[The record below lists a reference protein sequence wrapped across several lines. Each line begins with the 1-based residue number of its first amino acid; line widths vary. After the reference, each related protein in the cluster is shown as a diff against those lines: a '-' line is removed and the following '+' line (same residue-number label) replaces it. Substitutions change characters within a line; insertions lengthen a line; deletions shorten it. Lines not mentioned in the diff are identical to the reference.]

1 MRDLD
6 ETDLEILQL
15 LMEDARRPF
24 RDIADFVGL
33 SAPAVSDRV
42 TRLQEAGVVRGFTLD
57 IDRSQLREGVS
68 VLIELQVD
76 PAAIDVT
83 REALLATEAV
93 EHVFTTA
100 EAHLVCQCHIPDGD
114 VRQWL
119 AETVDLAVIDEYSV
133 TLLVDAQWTP
143 VVGGTDFAFTCAECG
158 NTVTSNGVTRRLDE
172 EIYHFCCPSCEAR
185 FEEQYERIRE
195 EADD

>member
-24 RDIADFVGL
+24 SDVAERVDL

-42 TRLQEAGVVRGFTLD
+42 TRLRDMGLIRGFTLD
-57 IDRSQLREGVS
+57 IDRSQLREGVP
-68 VLIELQVD
+68 VLIELQPNHTAVD
-76 PAAIDVT
+76 AVRETVLAAD
-83 REALLATEAV
+83 AV
-93 EHVFTTA
+93 EHMFTTA
-100 EAHLVCQCHIPDGD
+100 ESHLVCQCHLPDGA

-119 AETVDLAVIDEYSV
+119 AETLDLAAIDEYGV
-133 TLLVDAQWTP
+133 RLLSDARWTP
-143 VVGGTDFAFTCAECG
+143 SIGGTDFALTCTECG
-158 NTVTSNGVTRRLDE
+158 NPVTSNGVTTSLDE

-185 FEEQYERIRE
+185 YKEEYERIRE
-195 EADD
+195 DAAD

>member
-24 RDIADFVGL
+24 SDIAELVDL

-42 TRLQEAGVVRGFTLD
+42 TRLQNVGLIQGFTLD

-68 VLIELQVD
+68 VLIELQPD
-76 PAAIDVT
+76 PAAADAV
-83 REALLATEAV
+83 RETVLAADAV
-93 EHVFTTA
+93 EHVFITA
-100 EAHLVCQCHIPDGD
+100 ESRLVCQCHIPSGA

-119 AETVDLAVIDEYSV
+119 AETVDLAAIDGYSV
-133 TLLVDAQWTP
+133 TLLADARWTP
-143 VVGGTDFAFTCAECG
+143 SVGGTDFALTCAECG
-158 NTVTSNGVTRRLDE
+158 NPVTSNGVTTCLDD
-172 EIYHFCCPSCEAR
+172 EIYHFCCPSCEAQ
-185 FEEQYERIRE
+185 FEEEYERIRE
-195 EADD
+195 DVAD